1 MYKKLLPILIVLL
14 FLITSLSVICAADD
28 SNTINVH
35 IVWKGDSTDEVTV
48 NLIKDDQI
56 VDSAKLSTNNSWKT
70 TFKVDDDGNYDVKE
84 VISEDYTT
92 KVTGNAKDGFI
103 ITNTLVK
110 EDVLGA
116 DGNTVDDEVSQ
127 SENDVALDDGS
138 QNNANDQSDNTNG
151 QTSDDQSA
159 AGNGTDNNSTDNNST
174 DNATDTNSDDE
185 TDSTDEDSSEETTTK
200 TTKTTTTTTKVVKE
214 DKKKPE
220 NTTKTKKNNTG
231 FPIIVLVIAVFAAAF
246 IPFSRKK

>member
-35 IVWKGDSTDEVTV
+35 IVWNGDSTDEVTV

-70 TFKVDDDGNYDVKE
+70 TFKVDDDGNYEVKE

-127 SENDVALDDGS
+127 SENDVALDDGRDF
-138 QNNANDQSDNTNG
+138 AED
-151 QTSDDQSA
+151 
-159 AGNGTDNNSTDNNST
+159 GNGKVHGHGH
-174 DNATDTNSDDE
+174 AHLIGLGHFGIHAADDFFRGLCE
-185 TDSTDEDSSEETTTK
+185 
-200 TTKTTTTTTKVVKE
+200 
-214 DKKKPE
+214 
-220 NTTKTKKNNTG
+220 
-231 FPIIVLVIAVFAAAF
+231 
-246 IPFSRKK
+246 